1 MKSGSASS
9 LFTAIRGAL
18 GSYVYWPSILII
30 KFSAVKKVYIETTII
45 SYLTAKPSKNV
56 LAAAWQEL
64 TREWWDR
71 RRLHFDL
78 FTSELVRAESYKGDA
93 EAARRRLNFLEEIPI
108 LTTTD
113 SAVELARKMIN
124 EGPLP
129 EKAIDD
135 ALHIALSAVHRIDYL
150 MTWNFKH
157 IDNAEMKPSIR
168 ELCMLYN
175 HYCPEICTPQEL
187 MGEG

>member
-1 MKSGSASS
+1 M
-9 LFTAIRGAL
+9 
-18 GSYVYWPSILII
+18 
-30 KFSAVKKVYIETTII
+30 VKKVYIETTII
-45 SYLTAKPSKNV
+45 SYLTAKPSKNI

-64 TREWWDR
+64 TRKWWAHR
-71 RRLHFDL
+71 RTHFDL
-78 FTSELVRAESYKGDA
+78 FTSELVLFEAHKGDA
-93 EAARRRLNFLEEIPI
+93 EAARQRLNALEGIPI

-113 SAVELARKMIN
+113 SAVELARRMIN

-135 ALHIALSAVHRIDYL
+135 ALHIAFSAVHRIDYL

-168 ELCMLYN
+168 ELCRLHS

-187 MGEG
+187 MGEDL

>member
-1 MKSGSASS
+1 MADVFIATLAQLAGLVPSP
-9 LFTAIRGAL
+9 IRGAL

-30 KFSAVKKVYIETTII
+30 KFSTVKKVYIETTII

-135 ALHIALSAVHRIDYL
+135 ALHI
-150 MTWNFKH
+150 
-157 IDNAEMKPSIR
+157 
-168 ELCMLYN
+168 
-175 HYCPEICTPQEL
+175 EISSSSSSGC
-187 MGEG
+187 

>member
-1 MKSGSASS
+1 M
-9 LFTAIRGAL
+9 
-18 GSYVYWPSILII
+18 
-30 KFSAVKKVYIETTII
+30 VKKVYIETTII
-45 SYLTAKPSKNV
+45 SYLTAKPSKNI

-64 TREWWDR
+64 TREWWAHR
-71 RRLHFDL
+71 RTHFDL
-78 FTSELVRAESYKGDA
+78 FTSELVLSEAHKGDA
-93 EAARRRLNFLEEIPI
+93 EAARQRLNALEGIPI

-135 ALHIALSAVHRIDYL
+135 ALHIAFSAVHRIDYL

-168 ELCMLYN
+168 ELCRLHS

-187 MGEG
+187 MGEDL